1 MDDLEPYDSL
11 VQPKP
16 LARVESCADSLSRL
30 CEFLCN
36 TIASLLCIIFIFG
49 FLMWLTGAQVE
60 VYVNDASLTNFAL
73 TATTNDTFLI
83 SYDMSLNFT
92 MTNPNAFADV
102 YFDVIE
108 ASALVHG
115 VYPLAKVSL
124 SPFYLRRKTT
134 TNVRTVL
141 QGSQMMSF
149 GNHREGFLYQFGAEE
164 SGGVY
169 NILVGLDLSIRI
181 KYAKIRLNVPYDPPY
196 IFCDLRVPLISMKG
210 KLSKSYYAFEPTECA
225 MGDGLYN

>member
-11 VQPKP
+11 VQPKR
-16 LARVESCADSLSRL
+16 LARVESCADSLTRL
-30 CEFLCN
+30 CEFLYN

-49 FLMWLTGAQVE
+49 FLMWLNGAQVE
-60 VYVNDASLTNFAL
+60 VYVNDASLINFAL
-73 TATTNDTFLI
+73 TTTTNDTFLI

-92 MTNPNAFADV
+92 MANPNAFADV

-108 ASALVHG
+108 ASAFVHG
-115 VYPLAKVSL
+115 VYPLAKVAL

-149 GNHREGFLYQFGAEE
+149 GNRLEGFLYRFGAEE
-164 SGGVY
+164 SCGVY
-169 NILVGLDLSIRI
+169 NILVGLDLSTRI
-181 KYAKIRLNVPYDPPY
+181 KYDKIRLNVPYNPPY
-196 IFCDLRVPLISMKG
+196 IFCDLRVPLISMKR
-210 KLSKSYYAFEPTECA
+210 KLSESYYAFEPTKCD